1 MPKSILA
8 DPKTDLLR
16 SLNLTEKGKYNRA
29 ASLLFAENPEQWIPG
44 AWVKI
49 GFFVTDDDLRYQDE
63 VHGSL
68 IEQVDKVIDLLLT
81 KYLKAYIR
89 YEGIQRIERFLFPEE
104 ALREAVLNAIIH
116 KDYSSS
122 VPIQISVYD
131 DKLVIW
137 NSGQLPDQWTLQ
149 DLCGKHPSSPFNPIV
164 ANAFFRAGLIESWG
178 RGIEKI
184 RTACKQH
191 QIKDVV
197 FDTRLAG
204 MMVTF
209 VANPEHIPNDIT
221 SKIFPEMSGKM
232 SGKIVATMKAEP
244 GITIPE
250 IAQKVD
256 RTERTIYRLVNQLK
270 QQGIVKRIGP
280 DKGGHWE
287 VH

>member
-1 MPKSILA
+1 MPFFISSS
-8 DPKTDLLR
+8 PKLR
-16 SLNLTEKGKYNRA
+16 R
-29 ASLLFAENPEQWIPG
+29 NPRIHSQEDQ
-44 AWVKI
+44 
-49 GFFVTDDDLRYQDE
+49 
-63 VHGSL
+63 
-68 IEQVDKVIDLLLT
+68 VIDLLLT

-104 ALREAVLNAIIH
+104 ALREAVLNAITH

-164 ANAFFRAGLIESWG
+164 ANAFFRAGRIESWG

-184 RTACKQH
+184 RTACKEH
-191 QIKDVV
+191 QIKDLV

-209 VANPEHIPNDIT
+209 VANPEHIPNET
-221 SKIFPEMSGKM
+221 NSKSIPEMSGQM
-232 SGKIVATMKAEP
+232 SGQIAAIMKAEP